1 MKALYENNFWDI
13 HPELKIIEEFSKV
26 YTADKS
32 KQKSNSSRTMWAI
45 DFAYNP
51 ESRFFNLPDKLD
63 VIAKDFL
70 KDSKFKWEDLDSVID
85 MYKNIVLSDAERAL
99 VSWNEIM
106 TMRDKSL
113 KKLYKEALN
122 VKYIGE
128 VDTKILKEID
138 TMLANTAKL
147 FDDYKKIK
155 KDYEEDKIKKKGKS
169 IVSLT
174 ESGEI

>member
-1 MKALYENNFWDI
+1 MKALYENNFWDMY
-13 HPELKIIEEFSKV
+13 PELKIIKKFNEI
-26 YTADKS
+26 YTKDKS
-32 KQKSNSSRTMWAI
+32 KSKSNSSRLMWAI
-45 DFAYNP
+45 DFAHNP
-51 ESRFFNLPDKLD
+51 ESKFFNIPDKLD
-63 VIAKDFL
+63 IIKKDFL
-70 KDSKFKWEDLDSVID
+70 KDPKFKWEDVTDVVDL
-85 MYKNIVLSDAERAL
+85 YKSMVLSDAERAL
-99 VSWNEIM
+99 VNWNEIM

-113 KKLYKEALN
+113 KKLYKQALD
-122 VKYIGE
+122 VQHIAE

-155 KDYEEDKIKKKGKS
+155 KDYEEEKITKKGKN

>member
-1 MKALYENNFWDI
+1 MKALYENNFWDLY
-13 HPELKIIEEFSKV
+13 PDLKIIKELNSF
-26 YTADKS
+26 YTKDKS
-32 KQKSNSSRTMWAI
+32 KKKETSSRIMWAI

-51 ESRFFNLPDKLD
+51 ESRFYNIPKKLQ
-63 VIAKDFL
+63 VIASDFL
-70 KDSKFKWEDLDSVID
+70 KNDKFKWEDVQDIVDIF
-85 MYKNIVLSDAERAL
+85 KNTVLSDAERAL

-106 TMRDKSL
+106 IMRDASL
-113 KKLYKEALN
+113 KRLYKEALD
-122 VKYIGE
+122 VKHIGE
-128 VDTKILKEID
+128 VDTRMLKEID

-155 KDYEEDKIKKKGKS
+155 KDYEEAKIKKKGKS

>member
-1 MKALYENNFWDI
+1 MKALYENNFWDM
-13 HPELKIIEEFSKV
+13 HPELKIIEEFNKV

-51 ESRFFNLPDKLD
+51 ESRFFNLPNKLD
-63 VIAKDFL
+63 IISKDFL
-70 KDSKFKWEDLDSVID
+70 KDPKFKWESLDKVID
-85 MYKNIVLSDAERAL
+85 IYKNIVLSDAERAL

-106 TMRDKSL
+106 GMRDKSL

-122 VKYIGE
+122 VQHIGE

>member
-1 MKALYENNFWDI
+1 MG
-13 HPELKIIEEFSKV
+13 
-26 YTADKS
+26 
-32 KQKSNSSRTMWAI
+32 
-45 DFAYNP
+45 
-51 ESRFFNLPDKLD
+51 
-63 VIAKDFL
+63 
-70 KDSKFKWEDLDSVID
+70 
-85 MYKNIVLSDAERAL
+85 
-99 VSWNEIM
+99 
-106 TMRDKSL
+106 MRDKSL

-122 VKYIGE
+122 VQHIGE

>member
-13 HPELKIIEEFSKV
+13 HPELKIIEEFNKIYSK
-26 YTADKS
+26 DKS
-32 KQKSNSSRTMWAI
+32 KKKETSSRIMWAI

-51 ESRFFNLPDKLD
+51 ESRFFNLPDK
-63 VIAKDFL
+63 I
-70 KDSKFKWEDLDSVID
+70 EIID
-85 MYKNIVLSDAERAL
+85 IINIYKNIVLSDAERAL

-113 KKLYKEALN
+113 KKLYKQALD
-122 VKYIGE
+122 VQHIGE

>member
-13 HPELKIIEEFSKV
+13 HPELKIIEEFNKIYV
-26 YTADKS
+26 VDKS
-32 KQKSNSSRTMWAI
+32 KQKFNSSRVMWAI

-63 VIAKDFL
+63 IIAKDFL
-70 KDSKFKWEDLDSVID
+70 KDPKFKWESLEDVVNI
-85 MYKNIVLSDAERAL
+85 YKNVVLSDAERAL

-106 TMRDKSL
+106 GMRDRSL
-113 KKLYKEALN
+113 KKLYKQALD
-122 VKYIGE
+122 VQQIGE
-128 VDTKILKEID
+128 VDTKVLKEID

-155 KDYEEDKIKKKGKS
+155 KDYEEDKVKKKGKN

>member
-70 KDSKFKWEDLDSVID
+70 KDSKFKWENLEDVINI
-85 MYKNIVLSDAERAL
+85 YKNIVLSDAERAL
-99 VSWNEIM
+99 VNWNEIM
-106 TMRDKSL
+106 GMRDKSL

-122 VKYIGE
+122 VQHIGE

>member
-1 MKALYENNFWDI
+1 MKALYENNFWDLY
-13 HPELKIIEEFSKV
+13 PDLKIIKEFKDF
-26 YTADKS
+26 YTKDKS
-32 KQKSNSSRTMWAI
+32 KKKETSSRTMWAI

-51 ESRFFNLPDKLD
+51 ESRFYNLPNKLD
-63 VIAKDFL
+63 TIAKDFL
-70 KDSKFKWEDLDSVID
+70 KDPKFKWEDLQDIVDIF
-85 MYKNIVLSDAERAL
+85 KNTVLSDAERSL

-106 TMRDKSL
+106 ILRDHSL

-122 VKYIGE
+122 VQYIGE